1 MRGKGLIIII
11 LLSITGTVVGGFG
24 GYVLGKSRA
33 ASIQTVKQ
41 QNAVTR
47 PAEEKNLYNGDEL
60 TLAEMY
66 DSVRSVSGDDFDW
79 RLLVYLTSI
88 RNIETGMLREA
99 ESRAKHQQL
108 KDLAKIQ
115 KDQNEKVLPLLNQWQ
130 SDWGYSHH

>member
-1 MRGKGLIIII
+1 MRGKGLIIVII
-11 LLSITGTVVGGFG
+11 LSITGMVAGGFS
-24 GYVLGKSRA
+24 GYVIGKSRA
-33 ASIQTVKQ
+33 APIQTVKQ
-41 QNAVTR
+41 QNAVTQ

-99 ESRAKHQQL
+99 ETRAKHQQL

>member
-1 MRGKGLIIII
+1 MKSRVA
-11 LLSITGTVVGGFG
+11 LLSLVIVGIAVMAGTG
-24 GYVLGKSRA
+24 GYMLGVSRA
-33 ASIQTVKQ
+33 APVKSAKQ
-41 QNAVTR
+41 QTAVQK
-47 PAEEKNLYNGDEL
+47 AEEKNLYNGDEL

-66 DSVRSVSGDDFDW
+66 DSVRSVSGDDYDW
-79 RLLVYLTSI
+79 RLLVYMTSI

-99 ESRAKHQQL
+99 GTRAKHQQL